1 MTTTH
6 TANTTGNTVLA
17 LLRRAR
23 AALTVP
29 AHPAGGVYGP
39 IHAAT
44 LGFRSRS

>member
-6 TANTTGNTVLA
+6 TANTTGNAVLA

-23 AALTVP
+23 AALTFP

>member
-6 TANTTGNTVLA
+6 TANSTGNAVLA
-17 LLRRAR
+17 VLHRVR
-23 AALTVP
+23 AALTFP

-39 IHAAT
+39 VQAAT